1 MYLIIVGGGKVGYYL
16 SKSLL
21 AEGHEVLLIEKNPR
35 RAAFL
40 IDELGADH
48 VWVGDGCDSS
58 TFAQVGM
65 NRADAVIAVTG
76 DDEDNLV
83 VCLLAKRKFNVPRTI
98 ARINNPRNAEI
109 FARLGIDVT
118 VSTTE
123 IIQAQ
128 IERALPLRSLVHL
141 LALRRGGIQLVEGK
155 VAPGAPADGRALR
168 DLGIPADALV
178 VMVVRGDQTFI
189 PSGETIL
196 RAEDEI
202 LAVTTPQSEPVLRR
216 LLLGA

>member
-1 MYLIIVGGGKVGYYL
+1 MYLIIVGGGKVGFYL
-16 SKSLL
+16 AKSLL

-58 TFAQVGM
+58 TFVQVGM

-98 ARINNPRNAEI
+98 ARINNPRNAAI

-141 LALRRGGIQLVEGK
+141 LALRRGGIELVEGK
-155 VAPGAPADGRALR
+155 VAPGAPADGRSLR
-168 DLGIPADALV
+168 ELGIPADALV

-196 RAEDEI
+196 RADDEV
-202 LAVTTPQSEPVLRR
+202 LAVTTPASEGALRR

>member
-1 MYLIIVGGGKVGYYL
+1 MYLIIVGGGKVGFYL
-16 SKSLL
+16 AKSLL

-98 ARINNPRNAEI
+98 ARINNPRNAAI

-141 LALRRGGIQLVEGK
+141 LALRRGGIELVEGK
-155 VAPGAPADGRALR
+155 VAPGAPADGRSLR
-168 DLGIPADALV
+168 ELDIPADALV

-196 RAEDEI
+196 RADDEV
-202 LAVTTPQSEPVLRR
+202 LAVTTPASEGALRR